1 MSTQAG
7 LLALLLPI
15 VLAEPAVTHQVW
27 LRADFN
33 DKAIDQPIGMGG
45 PELGEPVGTSQGPLD
60 AIVRATPMPTPCLE
74 ITDQSESYAGSV
86 RFQFLDDAEIQEGL
100 LYIRADFWIPQVP
113 QGGYGLGVRER
124 DGAAHKFIQLTF
136 GHSGKVTCSDEGGV
150 VGLVAPYQVGRV
162 TPICIAFDM
171 TAGTYD
177 LWIDGNLVVADQPHD
192 VTGAGIGSVLVSFG
206 SDSDVGDAFYVD
218 NLFVG
223 DYDITPTKSTTWGAV
238 KALFRSGPAGP

>member
-1 MSTQAG
+1 MCTQTV

-15 VLAEPAVTHQVW
+15 MLAAPTVTHQVW
-27 LRADFN
+27 LQVGFD

-45 PELGEPVGTSQGPLD
+45 PELGEPVSTYQGPLE

-74 ITDQSESYAGSV
+74 ITDQSDWYAGGV

-100 LYIRADFWIPQVP
+100 FYICADFWIPQVP

-136 GHSGKVTCSDEGGV
+136 SSNGQVVCSDAGGV
-150 VGLVAPYQVGRV
+150 VGFVAPYQVGRV
-162 TPICIAFDM
+162 TPVRIAFDM

-177 LWIDGNLVVADQPHD
+177 LWVDENLVVNDQPHD
-192 VTGAGIGSVLVSFG
+192 VTGAGIGSVSVSFG
-206 SDSDVGDAFYVD
+206 SDSDVGDAFYID

-223 DYDITPTKSTTWGAV
+223 DYDITPAKSTTWGAV
-238 KALFRSGPAGP
+238 KALFRSGSESR